1 VATYPPVTNREC
13 EDALARITVRHGDDS
28 RWSEAGTEPR
38 DVLAYL
44 RRRHL
49 QLPRKVAQRDV
60 WDELVLSAWV
70 YWDERRREL
79 ELLRRAGRY
88 GLSLTELGRYLGI
101 GTRQG
106 MRDYLDRLEA
116 LISES
121 PPHATPP
128 HATPP
133 PADDPGQ
140 VALRE
145 ARARD
150 PRRRPPPGVATS
162 FVGRSRALR
171 DADVHAQRGTRARA
185 LIRPSQQ
192 DWIDQHAPRVGGR
205 SDFERNPAV
214 ADAPAGGGVVGL
226 SLRFVLR

>member
-1 VATYPPVTNREC
+1 MAIYPPVTRREC

-70 YWDERRREL
+70 YWDERRPEL

-106 MRDYLDRLEA
+106 MRDYLA
-116 LISES
+116 S
-121 PPHATPP
+121 
-128 HATPP
+128 
-133 PADDPGQ
+133 
-140 VALRE
+140 
-145 ARARD
+145 
-150 PRRRPPPGVATS
+150 RP
-162 FVGRSRALR
+162 
-171 DADVHAQRGTRARA
+171 
-185 LIRPSQQ
+185 
-192 DWIDQHAPRVGGR
+192 
-205 SDFERNPAV
+205 
-214 ADAPAGGGVVGL
+214 
-226 SLRFVLR
+226 